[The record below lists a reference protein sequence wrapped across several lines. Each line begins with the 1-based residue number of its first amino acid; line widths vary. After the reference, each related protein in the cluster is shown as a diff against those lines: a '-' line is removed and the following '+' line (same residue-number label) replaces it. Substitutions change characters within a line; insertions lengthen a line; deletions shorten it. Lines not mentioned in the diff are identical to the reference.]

1 MVKML
6 KPVREGGSA
15 MYFKTTDAHEAFR
28 KQIRRFAEA
37 EVKPQAFMMDQN
49 NEFPAEAVKKLAEM
63 NLMGIPYPKEYGGA
77 GLDVMSYAIAVE
89 ELARV
94 DGGTGV
100 ILSAHVSLGS
110 WPIFQYGTEEQK
122 QKYLVPLARGEK
134 IGAFGLTEP
143 NAGSDAGGTETT
155 AVLKGDYYLLNGGK
169 IFITNAPKA
178 DTYVVF
184 AVTTPDIGTKGIS
197 AFIVEKGYE
206 GFEFGDHYDKM
217 GIRSSSTAELIFNDV
232 KVPKENLLGKEG
244 EGFKIAM
251 ATLDGGRI
259 GIASQALGIAQGAFE
274 NALEYS
280 KERVQFGRPI
290 CRQQIVSFKLADM
303 ATKLR
308 CARMLV
314 YSAAELKE
322 HHEPYAMEAAMA
334 KQYAS
339 DIALEVTNDAL
350 QIFGGSGYLK
360 GMEVERA
367 YRDAKIT
374 TIYEGTN
381 EIQRV
386 VIAANLIGKMPKSPS
401 ASKAAGQKKPAVTGL
416 RKKMIF
422 KGGSAQERVDS
433 LVESLRKDGYDFTV
447 GIDIDTPIAQAE
459 RVVSAGKGIGAK
471 ENMALIEKLAAAAG
485 AAVGSS
491 RPVAE
496 TLKYVPMNRY
506 VGMSGQKF
514 TGNLYIACG
523 ISGASQ
529 HLKGIRDAAT
539 IVAINKNANAPIF
552 KNCDYGIVGDVMEI
566 LPLLAAALDTGEPK
580 SPAPVPMIKMK
591 RPAPPKPEPV
601 GKSYVCSGC
610 GYVYDPDLGDEDGE
624 VMPGTLFEKL
634 PDEWVCP
641 ECGEEKEQF
650 IEEA

>member
-1 MVKML
+1 ML
-6 KPVREGGSA
+6 
-15 MYFKTTDAHEAFR
+15 FQTTAAHEELRA
-28 KQIRRFAEA
+28 KIRSFAE
-37 EVKPQAFMMDQN
+37 EEIKPLAFLMDQN
-49 NEFPAEAVKKLAEM
+49 NEFPEEAVKKLGK
-63 NLMGIPYPKEYGGA
+63 LGWMGIPYPKEYGGA
-77 GLDVMSYAIAVE
+77 GLDALSYAIAVE

-110 WPIFQYGTEEQK
+110 WPIFAYGTEEQK
-122 QKYLVPLARGEK
+122 KKYLVPLAKGEK
-134 IGAFGLTEP
+134 IGAFGLTET

-155 AVLKGDYYLLNGGK
+155 ALDKGDYYLLNGGK

-184 AVTTPDIGTKGIS
+184 AVTTPDIGTRGIS
-197 AFIVEKGYE
+197 AFIVEKGWK

-251 ATLDGGRI
+251 STLDGGRI
-259 GIASQALGIAQGAFE
+259 GIAAQALGIAQGAFE
-274 NALEYS
+274 HALSYS
-280 KERVQFGRPI
+280 KERVQFGKPI
-290 CRQQIVSFKLADM
+290 AAQQSIAFKLADM

-308 CARMLV
+308 CARFLI

-322 HHEPYAMEAAMA
+322 QHAPYGMESAMA
-334 KQYAS
+334 KMYAS

-350 QIFGGSGYLK
+350 QIHGGSGFLK

-386 VIAANLIGKMPKSPS
+386 VIASHILGKAPKSSGGSSSQP
-401 ASKAAGQKKPAVTGL
+401 KKPAPVTGV
-416 RKKMIF
+416 RKKVILRD
-422 KGGSAQERVDS
+422 GSPAEQVAA
-433 LVESLRKDGYDFTV
+433 LVEHLKKDGHDFTV
-447 GIDIDTPIAQAE
+447 GIPLDTPIAQAE
-459 RVVSAGKGIGAK
+459 RVVSAGKGIGGK
-471 ENMALIEKLAAAAG
+471 KNMKLIEDLAKAAG
-485 AAVGSS
+485 AAIGSS

-496 TLKYVPMNRY
+496 TLKYVPLNRY

-523 ISGASQ
+523 ISGAVQ
-529 HLKGIRDAAT
+529 HLKGIKDAST
-539 IVAINKNANAPIF
+539 IVAINTNAGAPIF
-552 KNCDYGIVGDVMEI
+552 KNCDYGIVGDVNEI
-566 LPLLAAALDTGEPK
+566 LPLLTAALDTGEK
-580 SPAPVPMIKMK
+580 QPAPPMVKMK
-591 RPAPPKPEPV
+591 RPRLPKPEPI
-601 GKSYVCSGC
+601 GKRYVCGGC
-610 GYVYDPDLGDEDGE
+610 GYEYIPELGDPDGDIA
-624 VMPGTLFEKL
+624 PGTLFEKL
-634 PDEWVCP
+634 PEDWVCP
-641 ECGEEKEQF
+641 ECAEPKDQF
-650 IEEA
+650 IEA